1 MSCLVPVLFPGPWWR
16 PLSYLSPEPL
26 EEGVRVRAPLGHGK
40 AERPKVGF
48 VCSPE
53 EGASIPPG
61 RCKPLLEVVDPRPT
75 IPPDLWHLVAWG
87 GRQFGVPGG
96 NLLELLFPR
105 WVLEGEALC
114 PWGAETLEPP
124 GSLEPR
130 CVLRCPD
137 RSRWEEYRRILEEE
151 VSPTLLLFPERIQ
164 GECFAASLEGEERQF
179 RWVLWPSRAR
189 DQRLLWQEAREGRWD
204 LVIGSQGA
212 ATLPL
217 RGLRRVILD
226 DESSE
231 AWRPLRHPR
240 ISLRSLVGER
250 CRVRRGA
257 FFLGARVPSS
267 KVFLRASKDP
277 EGRTTPGKRLV
288 FVDLHSLK
296 TVPEEAGVPRS
307 PVSPTLRRRTEEVL
321 RQGGNALWVLDRKG
335 FAGALLCG
343 ECGHSWACSACG
355 APVVWYRREDRL
367 RCPSCGSLQDV
378 PERCPRCGGG
388 WIEARRPGLESLF
401 DEARRFFGA
410 RGGGSVED
418 ASLPLHAKERAAR
431 RGRLAR
437 GGVLLLGT
445 RGALEICDQ
454 APVGLIGWVEADGE
468 SLREEHDARFRAYR
482 LLWESCWRGI
492 DADSRIVVVQ
502 SRMAGKGWQGGLSR
516 GWSSFWRQELEER
529 RQLRLPPYGVLVQ
542 VEAPPEERK
551 RIQAALD
558 EAGASWME
566 QEGSDV
572 LWIREE
578 QPARV
583 PVLLGRFLPP
593 KRPAQLHPRITL
605 WTD

>member
-321 RQGGNALWVLDRKG
+321 RQGGNALWSWTARASPGL
-335 FAGALLCG
+335 FSAG
-343 ECGHSWACSACG
+343 SAATPGPAPPVGSPWSGTDGRIGCG
-355 APVVWYRREDRL
+355 APPAV
-367 RCPSCGSLQDV
+367 PSRTS
-378 PERCPRCGGG
+378 RK
-388 WIEARRPGLESLF
+388 
-401 DEARRFFGA
+401 GA
-410 RGGGSVED
+410 PAVGGGGSKRD
-418 ASLPLHAKERAAR
+418 APAWSPCSTRHGGFLALGGAEAWRTQACPSTPRNGRHGGDDLP
-431 RGRLAR
+431 G
-437 GGVLLLGT
+437 
-445 RGALEICDQ
+445 
-454 APVGLIGWVEADGE
+454 
-468 SLREEHDARFRAYR
+468 
-482 LLWESCWRGI
+482 
-492 DADSRIVVVQ
+492 
-502 SRMAGKGWQGGLSR
+502 
-516 GWSSFWRQELEER
+516 
-529 RQLRLPPYGVLVQ
+529 
-542 VEAPPEERK
+542 
-551 RIQAALD
+551 
-558 EAGASWME
+558 
-566 QEGSDV
+566 EGSCCWEPGEPWRSATR
-572 LWIREE
+572 LR
-578 QPARV
+578 
-583 PVLLGRFLPP
+583 
-593 KRPAQLHPRITL
+593 
-605 WTD
+605 